1 MALSTQKGRSFYA
14 FELQMSI
21 FDLYVAMWLK
31 AISKGREGKRNY
43 EQGKK
48 ERERMRKKKIS

>member
-31 AISKGREGKRNY
+31 AISKGRRT
-43 EQGKK
+43 K
-48 ERERMRKKKIS
+48 EREIKREKREKD